1 MIRNASRVKPNNRNS
16 LFTFSKLYKFSVF
29 DFAGDESIQERVK
42 YPDDLKTMTKYLL
55 FSAPVV
61 SLPVRGNMVTAVNK
75 ALNEA
80 GSLQNIRVW
89 CFPTPEERA
98 IFSNP
103 KLILLGPWG
112 CGKTLFLTAEAID
125 KDAKGEKSMVL
136 IFTRAD
142 EQTTTKPSML
152 QMDLEE
158 KLKAYSNIT
167 VKTVFFVDGQDN
179 NLMEITNDCEH
190 IFIDEMFADIESLTP
205 KSQDELKQLFSAK
218 ETVWVAMSNFYYAS
232 KLGGSVDLEQW
243 VKAKYP
249 EGFQVAK
256 MNTPL
261 RMPAAVAK
269 NIKDGFSGMSKATQI
284 ELNHRLMAECQVP
297 SNLVEGCEMESFRSD
312 QLESLYQLLQQS
324 FEKIPHDSYAM
335 IVIDDR
341 SIISVNDCMR
351 SMIKCNCKNGS
362 SMFWH

>member
-1 MIRNASRVKPNNRNS
+1 M
-16 LFTFSKLYKFSVF
+16 
-29 DFAGDESIQERVK
+29 
-42 YPDDLKTMTKYLL
+42 KT
-55 FSAPVV
+55 
-61 SLPVRGNMVTAVNK
+61 
-75 ALNEA
+75 
-80 GSLQNIRVW
+80 
-89 CFPTPEERA
+89 
-98 IFSNP
+98 
-103 KLILLGPWG
+103 
-112 CGKTLFLTAEAID
+112 
-125 KDAKGEKSMVL
+125 
-136 IFTRAD
+136 
-142 EQTTTKPSML
+142 
-152 QMDLEE
+152 
-158 KLKAYSNIT
+158 
-167 VKTVFFVDGQDN
+167 
-179 NLMEITNDCEH
+179 
-190 IFIDEMFADIESLTP
+190 
-205 KSQDELKQLFSAK
+205 
-218 ETVWVAMSNFYYAS
+218 
-232 KLGGSVDLEQW
+232 
-243 VKAKYP
+243 KYP

-341 SIISVNDCMR
+341 SFVSVNDCMR